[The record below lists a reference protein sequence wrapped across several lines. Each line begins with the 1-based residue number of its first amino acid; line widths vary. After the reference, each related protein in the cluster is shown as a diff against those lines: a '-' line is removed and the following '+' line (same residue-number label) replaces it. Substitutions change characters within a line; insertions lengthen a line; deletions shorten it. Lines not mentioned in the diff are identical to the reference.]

1 MDCFLSNMLMSG
13 LYRFLHVCMD
23 RSLNCG
29 YTVDFTNRL
38 YVTNFCWSW
47 QKEWVRVNQQ
57 QGFLPALLSNF
68 PFCPLQFLL
77 VFSVEFLTLIIYY
90 WASLLS
96 SVLEDEVVRELL
108 CQKFSFTRRLLS
120 AKWHKCSFLFVP
132 NKVLI
137 FTVSTKTFLGV
148 NIVHPSV
155 IIIMSVSVWG
165 VFRHIVTTRSILRQE
180 KAIAPLSE
188 KNWVKRKCWP
198 VYTFIYCWN
207 RKTPKE

>member
-1 MDCFLSNMLMSG
+1 MDCSLSNMLMSG
-13 LYRFLHVCMD
+13 LYRFLHVCMN
-23 RSLNCG
+23 RSLNCS
-29 YTVDFTNRL
+29 YTVDFANRL

-57 QGFLPALLSNF
+57 QGFLTALLSNF
-68 PFCPLQFLL
+68 PFWP
-77 VFSVEFLTLIIYY
+77 VFVEFLTLIIYY

-96 SVLEDEVVRELL
+96 SILEDEVVRELL

-120 AKWHKCSFLFVP
+120 AKWHKCSFLFLP

-148 NIVHPSV
+148 NIVHSSV

-165 VFRHIVTTRSILRQE
+165 VFRHIVTTHSILRQE
-180 KAIAPLSE
+180 KAIAPLSK
-188 KNWVKRKCWP
+188 KNWVKRKCWTI
-198 VYTFIYCWN
+198 YTFIIVVEIV
-207 RKTPKE
+207 RHTKE